1 MVISCIG
8 DSLTEGDY
16 GLKGKRCIPNVH
28 AENYPYFLQQLTGA
42 QVRNF
47 GKCGFTAANFLKYY
61 QSGAVDVT
69 GSDYIIVILGTNG
82 GFDPNAETE
91 SNSAFEILLQQ
102 MQAAAPKAKIVLC
115 TPPHC
120 TENPVYSN
128 CGYMPRVLQAVE
140 FIRRFAAQKGY
151 PVIDLFARSEFTAE
165 TEAQMQ
171 PNDGLHFGELGYR
184 TLAEIIF
191 QALKTLSFKS

>member
-16 GLKGKRCIPNVH
+16 GIKGKRGIANVH

-42 QVRNF
+42 EVRNF
-47 GKCGFTAANFLKYY
+47 GKCGFKASDFLNYY
-61 QSGAVDVT
+61 QSGAVDVS

-82 GFDPNAETE
+82 GFDLQAQTE
-91 SNSAFEILLQQ
+91 SNTAFEDLLQQ
-102 MQAAAPKAKIVLC
+102 MQAVAPKAKILIC

-120 TENPVYSN
+120 TENPEYSN
-128 CGYMPRVLQAVE
+128 CGHMPRVLQAVE
-140 FIRRFAAQKGY
+140 FVRWFAAEKGY
-151 PVIDLFARSEFTAE
+151 PLLDLFARPEFTAE

-171 PNDGLHFGELGYR
+171 PNDGLHFGELGYK
-184 TLAEIIF
+184 TLAGIIF
-191 QALKTLSFKS
+191 EALKTQ